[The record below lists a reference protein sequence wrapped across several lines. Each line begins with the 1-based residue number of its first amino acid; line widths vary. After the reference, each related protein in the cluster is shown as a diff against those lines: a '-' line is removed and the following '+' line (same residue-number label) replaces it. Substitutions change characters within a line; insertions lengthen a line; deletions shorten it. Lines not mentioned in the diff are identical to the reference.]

1 LSALGRVLERFA
13 GGEFVGDRWDSVG
26 AVAHLLP
33 TEQLLYRV
41 SIRDTDIWNRHDPL
55 GCIAMSYKAR
65 PFSARWDADV
75 LERLERRSEQA
86 GTSRSRLAE
95 RYVDEGT
102 RMDEHPGILFRSGPT
117 GRRAALAGGPDV
129 WELMQTVKSGR
140 ARGDTAVTATA
151 DLLDLTESQVRI
163 AVRYYAAYPD
173 EIDERIKR
181 NVEEADAAEAAWK
194 REQAALA

>member
-1 LSALGRVLERFA
+1 
-13 GGEFVGDRWDSVG
+13 
-26 AVAHLLP
+26 
-33 TEQLLYRV
+33 
-41 SIRDTDIWNRHDPL
+41 
-55 GCIAMSYKAR
+55 MSYKAR

-102 RMDEHPGILFRSGPT
+102 RMDEHPGVVFRGGPT
-117 GRRAALAGGPDV
+117 GRRAALSGGPDV
-129 WELMQTVKSGR
+129 WEAMQTLKSGKS
-140 ARGDTAVTATA
+140 RGEAAVATTAK
-151 DLLDLTESQVRI
+151 LLDLTEPQVRA

-173 EIDERIKR
+173 EIDERIRR
-181 NVEEADAAEAAWK
+181 NVEDADAAEAAWK

>member
-1 LSALGRVLERFA
+1 
-13 GGEFVGDRWDSVG
+13 
-26 AVAHLLP
+26 
-33 TEQLLYRV
+33 
-41 SIRDTDIWNRHDPL
+41 
-55 GCIAMSYKAR
+55 MSYKAR
-65 PFSARWDADV
+65 QFSARWDADV

-102 RMDEHPGILFRSGPT
+102 RMDEHPGIVFRSGPT

-129 WELMQTVKSGR
+129 WEVMQTIKSGK
-140 ARGDTAVTATA
+140 ARGDAAIAATA
-151 DLLDLTESQVRI
+151 DLLSLTEPQVRI
-163 AVRYYAAYPD
+163 VVRYYAAYPD
-173 EIDERIKR
+173 DSDERIRR